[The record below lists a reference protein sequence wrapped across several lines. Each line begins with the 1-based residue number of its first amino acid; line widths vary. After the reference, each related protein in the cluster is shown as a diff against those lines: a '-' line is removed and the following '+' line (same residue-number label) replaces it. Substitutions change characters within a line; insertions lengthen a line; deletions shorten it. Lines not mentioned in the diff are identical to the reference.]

1 MNDDF
6 YLIGK
11 DLLDKL
17 SPDQLSMLRTLAVSH
32 RRICEQDIGIL
43 RAKAQLHGMPDK
55 TLGPDDLDQLGRFME
70 QKRDVTMLQIII
82 DEKLS
87 FETKAYKKY

>member
-43 RAKAQLHGMPDK
+43 RAKAQLHGMPDE
-55 TLGPDDLDQLGRFME
+55 TLAPNDLNELGKFIE

-87 FETKAYKKY
+87 HQTKPCKN